1 MLRPTRTRLLL
12 ALTLL
17 GTSLLSACIVLPWG
31 GRHGGHHGH
40 HYSNEG
46 RAAMAQT
53 APPAAVVIVTPGPQR
68 R

>member
-1 MLRPTRTRLLL
+1 MLQPPRTRLVL

-17 GTSLLSACIVLPWG
+17 STSLLSACIVMPWG
-31 GRHGGHHGH
+31 GRHRGHHGH

-46 RAAMAQT
+46 RAAMAHT
-53 APPAAVVIVTPGPQR
+53 APQAAVVIVTPGPQR